1 MKAFRKS
8 VSRRNLLKGAG
19 ATMGGALAAPLV
31 GIPMRGTTAAQESG
45 QLPVPLGEPRF
56 EGTTLIPTA
65 DEFLGPLFEWYGDD
79 LTEESGL
86 AFGETVLFPSYTE
99 IESLMP
105 DLIAGG
111 ELPYDLMS
119 YSSVYFGDFV
129 ATGQIEPL
137 DRYLEQYQG
146 VDEYLAGV
154 MPAYREFYTKSG
166 DETYGLMCDGDV
178 HVFHYRPSLFN
189 DEDLQNRFEQRFNT
203 PLIVPETWEQYNRT
217 AQFFTE
223 ELQDQGIFG
232 TQLQGARPFGFAFWL
247 NIAAPLGVRYF
258 SEDMEPMINTPEAVQ
273 ALETWME

>member
-1 MKAFRKS
+1 MKALRKS
-8 VSRRNLLKGAG
+8 VSRRNLIKGAG
-19 ATMGGALAAPLV
+19 AAAGGALATPLV
-31 GIPMRGTTAAQESG
+31 GIPTHRSVAAQESG

-56 EGTTLIPTA
+56 EGTTLTPTA

-79 LTEESGL
+79 LTAESGL

-111 ELPYDLMS
+111 DLPYDLMS

-166 DETYGLMCDGDV
+166 GETYGLMCDGDV

-189 DEDLQNRFEQRFNT
+189 DENLQNQFEQRFNT
-203 PLIVPETWEQYNRT
+203 PLIVPETWEQYNRNRAVLHRG
-217 AQFFTE
+217 AQGPGH
-223 ELQDQGIFG
+223 L
-232 TQLQGARPFGFAFWL
+232 RH
-247 NIAAPLGVRYF
+247 AAPGRASIRLCVLARHCRATRRQVLQRRYGTDDQHAG
-258 SEDMEPMINTPEAVQ
+258 SRAG
-273 ALETWME
+273 A